1 MDVSIPCVCPGD
13 EPRHPEGDTVTLK
26 DKLGFEEATACKQ
39 AIQLVEDDG
48 SEVNDLTARRLA
60 AVVTQY
66 MFSGI
71 ASWTLQNGAAIP
83 VTAGNI
89 RKYLMSDFVAADL
102 VSSEAE
108 TLYNPQVLIPLVNRV
123 ATSSRPTPT
132 DELTSVTTGST
143 PSSRKRSSRSSTT
156 TTRTGDTGMTFSQ
169 PDGDSSTS
177 QS

>member
-1 MDVSIPCVCPGD
+1 MDVLIPCVCPGD

-26 DKLGFEEATACKQ
+26 DRLGFEEAAACKQ
-39 AIQLVEDDG
+39 AIQLVEDSGDM
-48 SEVNDLTARRLA
+48 NDLTARRIA

-89 RKYLMSDFVAADL
+89 RKYLMSDFVAGDI

-108 TLYNPQVLIPLVNRV
+108 TLYNPQVLIPLANRV

-132 DELTSVTTGST
+132 GELTSATTGST
-143 PSSRKRSSRSSTT
+143 RSSRKHSSRSSTT
-156 TTRTGDTGMTFSQ
+156 TTKTGDTGMTFSQ

>member
-13 EPRHPEGDTVTLK
+13 EVRHPEGDTVTLK

-108 TLYNPQVLIPLVNRV
+108 TLYNPQVLIPLVNRA

-143 PSSRKRSSRSSTT
+143 QSNRRRSSRSSTT
-156 TTRTGDTGMTFSQ
+156 TTRTGDTGMTFSP
-169 PDGDSSTS
+169 PDGDSNTS